1 MSKKNQKIQEQIYED
16 KIDEDEIKEDEKVDM
31 REFLKDMKGL
41 HKRVQY
47 ADNVV
52 QEQDKRL
59 VGVNEKLD
67 EYNKEVDHG
76 EDLTDIVNKG
86 VFGSIFSGI
95 KNLFK
100 SKGSNE
106 LKDKD
111 KKIIKNA
118 KEKEIKINEENDLNF
133 KEDGEWSIIKKDKD
147 IDYNKYNEDEI
158 IDESIKE
165 VKRMTNS
172 VKHFNKSVQDS
183 TKVVEATNKHF
194 DKTSKHVKKAIKK
207 MDEGL

>member
-16 KIDEDEIKEDEKVDM
+16 KIDEDQIKEDEKVDM

-86 VFGSIFSGI
+86 VFSSIFSGI

-111 KKIIKNA
+111 KNIIKNA